1 MIELKSLKYHLKRS
15 VRVPTALGMVFLF
28 LWKSHQVENPS
39 KSDPERPKPCPA
51 KISTSARNCCP
62 EGETLKHDFGADRHS
77 DAFLIPFEVIWS
89 CIGHLSSPGSKHDR
103 RFSPECHRNK
113 LKLCELE
120 IHVQMSWTLKK
131 QPKVIRMSYNFFWSF
146 QNVSRPLSFH
156 ENMFGL
162 LSSPGE
168 RLKAPGWF

>member
-1 MIELKSLKYHLKRS
+1 MIELKSLEWHLKWS
-15 VRVPTALGMVFLF
+15 VRVPIALGMMFLF

-51 KISTSARNCCP
+51 KISTSAQNCCL
-62 EGETLKHDFGADRHS
+62 EVEKLKHDLGADRGS
-77 DAFLIPFEVIWS
+77 GAFLIPFEVIWS
-89 CIGHLSSPGSKHDR
+89 CIGHLSSPGSKNNW

-113 LKLCELE
+113 LKLCGLE
-120 IHVQMSWTLKK
+120 NHAQMSWTLEN
-131 QPKVIRMSYNFFWSF
+131 QPKVIRMSYIFFWSF

-162 LSSPGE
+162 LSSPG
-168 RLKAPGWF
+168 